1 MFDALGRA
9 DIAEFDRGDHSR
21 HFLLRNHTYEG
32 SVSFN
37 NLTSN
42 VIFRSKWPK
51 KTIFDQR
58 LVFASSD
65 QADIAEFNWWD
76 NFEHFLF
83 SNYACK
89 ECVSFNNLTLNVI
102 FSPEMWFSS
111 NNLCLPILS
120 MQFTTVH
127 RLFILIQRGPQKSS
141 LL

>member
-9 DIAEFDRGDHSR
+9 DIAEFDRGDYSE

-51 KTIFDQR
+51 KTIFGQW

-65 QADIAEFNWWD
+65 QANIVEFNWWD
-76 NFEHFLF
+76 HYGHFLLI
-83 SNYACK
+83 SHTCK
-89 ECVSFNNLTLNVI
+89 EFG
-102 FSPEMWFSS
+102 SS
-111 NNLCLPILS
+111 N
-120 MQFTTVH
+120 
-127 RLFILIQRGPQKSS
+127 S
-141 LL
+141 LMSF